1 MNDDTADLWAWLY
14 TAREE
19 ELPAWADVVCVA
31 VIEPTAHTDATACL
45 AAVTAGDVQPDRI
58 VIGAPETDLDAEWLW
73 LLTATGL
80 PAPDALRQLLTAVA
94 RHPEF
99 DVIGP
104 LLIEPRRRGPGVMIS
119 QFGQTLTGGGRL
131 RGLVEPGELFQ
142 GQLETTEALG
152 VDQCGILVRG
162 SVWQELGGFTTAL
175 PPSHRGLD
183 FGWRATLAGRRVAVE
198 PTAHVVDRSP
208 EPDGADSRAAGLA
221 LAAAHQRKSLKWLG
235 WLRLVLGS
243 VVVALGYVLGKD
255 PQRARDELGGLWQWL
270 TDARL
275 RRSVAAG
282 AAAVASTP
290 ETVARARSLR
300 PGRWSGLRRAGEAV
314 TGRVWA
320 WLATFTGR
328 GHAVSLDELTGDDF
342 AAQGGSDPR
351 GSALLVGLVTTIGL
365 ALAAGRSL
373 IGGGSLQGRQL
384 LPAPTGWL
392 DLIGDYLS
400 AIAGS
405 ETLSP
410 TPWAGLLGLASFVT
424 AGRPE
429 WLVSLAIMGCVPL
442 AWLAGFRFFR
452 QVLASATM
460 AAVAA
465 FCYAFLPVGIGIVN
479 VGALGAALWTVLL
492 PVMAYSTREWFA
504 RPSWRGSGVLGLWA
518 LLACAAAPLFWAV
531 LLVAAVG
538 VGVRRG
544 RWGQVSLIV
553 ASPLLLVV
561 SPWATTLLAY
571 PGRLVTGVEPSLAPT
586 SVQPPWGVLLGRGA
600 EAGAPP
606 LWLSVGVFGTFWLVG
621 LAGALRRPRAAGLAF
636 AAATVAAVVA
646 IGLGRFVFWVPPG
659 AWARPQA
666 LEWIVVMGGA
676 LVAAAAIGLD
686 GLGGELRGATLG
698 LRHFGTLSIVVA
710 VSAVVV
716 LAAGW
721 WVTAGQTQLSRGP
734 VSSLPAFVSNAQVS
748 STPGR
753 TLAMEV
759 RDGRVHWSLQ
769 QDDFVRL
776 GDLERGPVLAGDQA
790 AAELAVSV
798 VTRLSSGSADDEL
811 LEDLVRLGVSN
822 VWLGGGSSAL
832 RSAIGNTPG
841 LGVGTGDKSSTV
853 WPVPDSGRAVV
864 LDGSRT
870 LVGSGSD
877 IASGRTLQLAEAAD
891 VRWWATVAG
900 EPLAQI
906 PKEPPGQSFD
916 LTGRSG
922 RLDIGFLQPT
932 PWWAWLQLLGLVLL
946 LLLAAP
952 SAKRRVAPGAPRRA
966 DALKQAE
973 SPGPRRALTGAA

>member
-19 ELPAWADVVCVA
+19 ETPAWADVKCVA
-31 VIEPTAHTDATACL
+31 VIEPTASADATACL

-58 VIGAPETDLDAEWLW
+58 VIGSPDRDLDAEWLW
-73 LLTATGL
+73 LLSANGR
-80 PAPDALRQLLTAVA
+80 PAPDALRQLLTAVE

-142 GQLETTEALG
+142 GQLETTDALG
-152 VDQCGILVRG
+152 VDPCGILVRG
-162 SVWQELGGFTTAL
+162 SVWKELGGFNTAL
-175 PPSHRGLD
+175 PPSHQGLD

-221 LAAAHQRKSLKWLG
+221 LAATHQRQGLRWLG
-235 WLRLVLGS
+235 WLGLVLGS
-243 VVVALGYVLGKD
+243 VAVALGYTLGKD
-255 PQRARDELGGLWQWL
+255 PQRARDELGGLRRWL

-275 RRSVAAG
+275 RGSVADG
-282 AAAVASTP
+282 AAAVAATP
-290 ETVARARSLR
+290 ETRARARSLR

-314 TGRVWA
+314 TGRVSA

-328 GHAVSLDELTGDDF
+328 GEAVSLDELTGDDY
-342 AAQGGSDPR
+342 ASQGVADPR
-351 GSALLVGLVTTIGL
+351 VSALLVGLVTTIGL
-365 ALAAGRSL
+365 ALAAGRNL
-373 IGGGSLQGRQL
+373 IGGGSLQGSQL
-384 LPAPTGWL
+384 LPAPSSWL
-392 DLIGDYLS
+392 DLIGDYLAAIPGS
-400 AIAGS
+400 AA
-405 ETLSP
+405 LSP
-410 TPWAGLLGLASFVT
+410 TPWAGLIGLGSFVT

-442 AWLAGFRFFR
+442 AWLAAFRFFR
-452 QVLASATM
+452 QVLASASM

-465 FCYAFLPVGIGIVN
+465 FCYAFLPVGVGIVN
-479 VGALGAALWTVLL
+479 VGAFGAVLWSVLL
-492 PVMAYSTREWFA
+492 PVMAYSTREWHL
-504 RPSWRGSGVLGLWA
+504 RPSWRGSGVLGLWV
-518 LLACAAAPLFWAV
+518 LLACAAAPLCWAV
-531 LLVAAVG
+531 LLVAAVV
-538 VGVRRG
+538 VGLRRG
-544 RWGQVSLIV
+544 RWGQLALIV
-553 ASPLLLVV
+553 ASPLLLVL
-561 SPWATTLLAY
+561 SPWAATLLAY
-571 PGRLVTGVEPSLAPT
+571 PGRLLTGAEPSLAPAT
-586 SVQPPWGVLLGRGA
+586 ALQPWGVLLGRGV
-600 EAGAPP
+600 ESGAPP

-621 LAGALRRPRAAGLAF
+621 LAGALRRPREAGMF
-636 AAATVAAVVA
+636 FVAATGAALVA

-666 LEWIVVMGGA
+666 LEWIVLMGAA
-676 LVAAAAIGLD
+676 LVAAAAMGLD

-698 LRHFGTLSIVVA
+698 LRHVGTLSIVVA
-710 VSAVVV
+710 LSAVVV
-716 LAAGW
+716 LEAGW
-721 WVTAGQTQLSRGP
+721 WVVAGQAQLSRGP

-759 RDGRVHWSLQ
+759 RDGQVHWSLQ

-776 GDLERGPVLAGDQA
+776 GDLERGPVLAGDPA
-790 AAELAVSV
+790 AGELAVSV

-811 LEDLVRLGVSN
+811 LADLVSLGVSN
-822 VWLGGGSSAL
+822 VWLGGGNSVL
-832 RSAIGNTPG
+832 RTAIGNTPG
-841 LGVGTGDKSSTV
+841 LGVGTGDESSTV

-877 IASGRTLQLAEAAD
+877 ISAGRTLQLAEAAD

-906 PKEPPGQSFD
+906 PQHPPGQSFD
-916 LTGRSG
+916 LAGRSG
-922 RLDIGFLQPT
+922 RLDIGFRQPT

-952 SAKRRVAPGAPRRA
+952 SAQRGVAPGAPRRV
-966 DALKQAE
+966 DAPKPAE
-973 SPGPRRALTGAA
+973 SPAPRRAMTGAA

>member
-14 TAREE
+14 TAREDE
-19 ELPAWADVVCVA
+19 TPAWADVECVA
-31 VIEPTAHTDATACL
+31 VIEPTAQADATACL

-58 VIGAPETDLDAEWLW
+58 VIGSPETDLDAEWLW
-73 LLTATGL
+73 LLTATGR
-80 PAPDALRQLLTAVA
+80 PAPDALRQLLSAVA
-94 RHPEF
+94 RRPEL
-99 DVIGP
+99 DVVGP

-119 QFGQTLTGGGRL
+119 QFGQTLTAGGRL

-152 VDQCGILVRG
+152 ADQCGILVRG
-162 SVWQELGGFTTAL
+162 SVWQELGGFNTAL

-183 FGWRATLAGRRVAVE
+183 FGWRATLAGKRVAVE

-221 LAAAHQRKSLKWLG
+221 LAAAHQRQGWRWLG

-243 VVVALGYVLGKD
+243 VVAALGYLLGKD
-255 PQRARDELGGLWQWL
+255 PQRARDELGGLRRWL
-270 TDARL
+270 ADARL
-275 RRSVAAG
+275 RGSVTSG
-282 AAAVASTP
+282 VAAVAATP
-290 ETVARARSLR
+290 ETLARARSLR

-314 TGRVWA
+314 AGRFSA
-320 WLATFTGR
+320 WLATFTERGR
-328 GHAVSLDELTGDDF
+328 AVSLDELTGDDY
-342 AAQGGSDPR
+342 AAQGAKDPR
-351 GSALLVGLVTTIGL
+351 MSALLVGLVTTIVL
-365 ALAAGRSL
+365 AVAAGRNLFGS
-373 IGGGSLQGRQL
+373 GSLQGSQL
-384 LPAPTGWL
+384 LPAPSRWL
-392 DLIGDYLS
+392 DLIGDYGAAIPGS
-400 AIAGS
+400 A
-405 ETLSP
+405 TLSP
-410 TPWAGLLGLASFVT
+410 TPWAGLIGLASFVT

-442 AWLAGFRFFR
+442 AWLGAFRFFR

-479 VGALGAALWTVLL
+479 VGSLGAALWTVLL
-492 PVMAYSTREWFA
+492 PILAYSTREWLA

-518 LLACAAAPLFWAV
+518 LLACATVPLCWAV
-531 LLVAAVG
+531 LLVAAVV
-538 VGVRRG
+538 VGLRRG
-544 RWGQVSLIV
+544 RWGQLSVIV
-553 ASPLLLVV
+553 ASPMLLAL
-561 SPWATTLLAY
+561 SPWAATLLAY
-571 PGRLVTGVEPSLAPT
+571 PGRLLTSAEPSLAPT
-586 SVQPPWGVLLGRGA
+586 TALDPWSLLLGRGA
-600 EAGAPP
+600 EPGAPP

-621 LAGALRRPRAAGLAF
+621 LAGALRRPRGAGLSF
-636 AAATVAAVVA
+636 VAATVAALVA

-676 LVAAAAIGLD
+676 LVVAAAIGLD
-686 GLGGELRGATLG
+686 GLAGELRGATLG
-698 LRHFGTLSIVVA
+698 LRHLGTLSIVVA

-721 WVTAGQTQLSRGP
+721 WVVAGQAQLSRGP

-759 RDGRVHWSLQ
+759 RDGQVHWSLQ

-790 AAELAVSV
+790 AGELAVSV
-798 VTRLSSGSADDEL
+798 VTRLSSGSGDDEL
-811 LEDLVRLGVSN
+811 LDDLVSLGVSN
-822 VWLGGGSSAL
+822 VWLGGGDSAL
-832 RSAIGNTPG
+832 RTAISNTPG
-841 LGVGTGDKSSTV
+841 LGVGTGDEASAV

-870 LVGSGSD
+870 LVGSGGN
-877 IASGRTLQLAEAAD
+877 IPAGRTLRLAEAAD
-891 VRWWATVAG
+891 DRWWATVAG
-900 EPLAQI
+900 GPLAQI
-906 PKEPPGQSFD
+906 RQEPVGQSFD
-916 LTGRSG
+916 LATRSG
-922 RLDIGFLQPT
+922 LLEFGLLQPT

-946 LLLAAP
+946 LVLAAP
-952 SAKRRVAPGAPRRA
+952 SAKRPAAPGAPRRA
-966 DALKQAE
+966 DVPKQAG
-973 SPGPRRALTGAA
+973 SGAPRRALTGTA